1 MRRSHFLAVLSCAAL
16 MFTAA
21 CGSGGADSSATAGGD
36 SNATAGAEID
46 RDATLRMGWML
57 PPPVMDPH
65 ATASIVGAFP
75 YLSLVYDRLVMVDN
89 NRTDGEVFSPM
100 IAESWE
106 FSDGG
111 KVLTFH
117 LREDAKFH
125 DGSPVDA
132 AAVKW
137 SLERAKTMANST
149 VTTELDAI
157 DTVEAPDASTVVLHL
172 NAPRSDIL
180 YWLSTLAGAIV
191 NPAAADS
198 DLSLETA
205 GSGPYEL
212 QNLKVGDRASFSRF
226 DGYWDV
232 DAQNMAKVEIV
243 GIVDDQARMNALQSG
258 QLDAGITKVTQ
269 YTEAVKLQERNG
281 FGLTDTDRSA
291 WYAMYMNIGHPALA
305 DARVRQ
311 AMNFAIDRQSISD
324 ALLNGQCDPTSQP
337 LQEGVLGHD
346 PDSADRYGYDVDKA
360 KKLLKEA
367 GYENGFELNVLTLA
381 GVRTSD
387 GVAVAIKDQLAQ
399 VGIKLN
405 LLQRDLGQA
414 VVQWRAGDADGFQYT
429 HPALADPGATMED
442 IYTGWLYPTKLPAEI
457 ADVFATPLDSNLDPA
472 EREAALIAATRSASE
487 NAVELF
493 VCAIPTQYA
502 YDQKVTGLDQMSP
515 PTSGGAFDLRNV
527 AVTEGK

>member
-1 MRRSHFLAVLSCAAL
+1 
-16 MFTAA
+16 
-21 CGSGGADSSATAGGD
+21 
-36 SNATAGAEID
+36 
-46 RDATLRMGWML
+46 ML

-75 YLSLVYDRLVMVDN
+75 YLSLVYDRLVRVDTT
-89 NRTDGEVFSPM
+89 RADGQAFSPM
-100 IAESWE
+100 VAESWE

-111 KVLTFH
+111 MVLTFH
-117 LREDAKFH
+117 LRDDAKFH
-125 DGSPVDA
+125 DGAPVDA

-137 SLERAKTMANST
+137 SLERAKTKANST
-149 VTTELDAI
+149 VAMELDGI
-157 DTVEAPDASTVVLHL
+157 DRVEAPDANTVVLHL
-172 NAPRSDIL
+172 TAPRSDVL

-191 NPAAADS
+191 NPAASDG
-198 DLSLETA
+198 DLSLATA

-212 QNLKVGDRASFSRF
+212 ESLKVGDRASFTRYG
-226 DGYWDV
+226 GYWDE
-232 DAQNMAKVEIV
+232 DAQNMAKIEIV

-305 DARVRQ
+305 DVRVRQ
-311 AMNFAIDRQSISD
+311 AMNLAIDRQSISD

-337 LQEGVLGHD
+337 LQEGVMGHD
-346 PDSADRYGYDVDKA
+346 PDSADRYGYDIDAA
-360 KKLLKEA
+360 KRLLREA

-387 GVAVAIKDQLAQ
+387 GVAVAIKDQLAK
-399 VGIKLN
+399 VGIELN
-405 LLQRDLGQA
+405 LQQRDLSQA

-442 IYTGWLYPTKLPAEI
+442 IYTGWLYPTKLPTDIAE
-457 ADVFATPLDSNLDPA
+457 VFAKPLDSNLGPA
-472 EREAALIAATRSASE
+472 QREAALTAASRSASE

-502 YDQKVTGLDQMSP
+502 YNQNVTGLDRMSP

-527 AVTEGK
+527 AVTGGQ